1 MKILSGIQPTGL
13 IHLGNYFGALKQWLD
28 LQKKNDCY
36 FMVVDLHALTTPQNS
51 IQLKQNIENAILD
64 YLAIGIDPKKCTLF
78 VQSQVVG
85 HTELAWI
92 LGTLTPL
99 GELER
104 MTQFKEKSQ
113 QHKNSVNAGLF
124 TYPILQA
131 ADILLYQ
138 ADGVPVGKDQEQHIE
153 LARTLAHKFNLYY
166 GLPTKDKEL
175 LKLLPKNSHMHAFDP
190 PFKEPATILPK
201 EGAKI
206 LSLNDP
212 TKKMSKSLGADSYV
226 AIFDKPEVI
235 RKKIMSAVTDS
246 GREIKFNAEE
256 KPAISNLMTIY
267 KLVCGMDYSK
277 IESKFAGKGYG
288 DFKKDLAEKII
299 EFLRPI
305 QDKRLKLE
313 KDKKKILSQTLEL
326 GRKKAQKKADK
337 TMKLVRQVVGLPW
350 TK

>member
-28 LQKKNDCY
+28 LQTCLPVGMEKNDCY
-36 FMVVDLHALTTPQNS
+36 FMVVDLHALTIPQNS
-51 IQLKQNIENAILD
+51 AQFKQNIESAILD
-64 YLAIGIDPKKCTLF
+64 YLAVGLDPKKCTLF

-113 QHKNSVNAGLF
+113 QHKDSVNAGLF

-138 ADGVPVGKDQEQHIE
+138 ADGVPVGRDQEQHIE
-153 LARTLAHKFNLYY
+153 LARTLVRKFNLHY
-166 GLPTKDKEL
+166 P
-175 LKLLPKNSHMHAFDP
+175 LPKNKAL
-190 PFKEPATILPK
+190 FKEPATILPK

-212 TKKMSKSLGADSYV
+212 SKKMSKSLGADSYV
-226 AIFDKPEVI
+226 AIFDRPEII

-246 GREIKFNAEE
+246 GREIKFDMKE

-267 KLVCGMDYSK
+267 KLVSGKDFAQ
-277 IESKFAGKGYG
+277 IENQFKNKGYG

-299 EFLRPI
+299 EFLKPI
-305 QDKRLKLE
+305 QDKRIKLE

-326 GRKKAQKKADK
+326 GRKKAQKEADK
-337 TMKLVRQVVGLPW
+337 TMKLVREVVGLPEI
-350 TK
+350 K